1 MIHYYYYYIER
12 KKFANLHTN
21 HKDPKENKEDE
32 NVMLIYICDDNKVQL
47 EEIRKLIEH
56 YFDERNIRT
65 KIKTF
70 NSYDELYNEEKLN
83 KIDVDLYFMDI
94 DLHDKSGI
102 DLAELIFKKNTRGK
116 LIYISAYKEY
126 VFDVFR
132 TNPAD
137 YLVKPIEYSKLE
149 KTLNRVMKDYEINE
163 QIEIVVNREKRF
175 INLRDIRYI
184 ECKGRKLIV
193 HAIDYSYEIYKTI
206 EEIYKELN
214 NLSNSFVRIH
224 MSYIVNYEHIV
235 EVTSKVVK
243 MDNGAKINI
252 SRKYKDDF
260 NQFKIE
266 YMKKKNTFF
275 T

>member
-1 MIHYYYYYIER
+1 M
-12 KKFANLHTN
+12 KSGVNFANLHISD
-21 HKDPKENKEDE
+21 KDPKENKEDE

-56 YFDERNIRT
+56 YFDERNIGT

-70 NSYDELYNEEKLN
+70 NSYDELFNEEKIN
-83 KIDVDLYFMDI
+83 KRDVDLYFMDV

-102 DLAELIFKKNTRGK
+102 DLAELIFKKNNRGK

-163 QIEIVVNREKRF
+163 HIEIIVNREKRF

-184 ECKGRKLIV
+184 ECKGRKLII

-206 EEIYKELN
+206 EEIYMELN